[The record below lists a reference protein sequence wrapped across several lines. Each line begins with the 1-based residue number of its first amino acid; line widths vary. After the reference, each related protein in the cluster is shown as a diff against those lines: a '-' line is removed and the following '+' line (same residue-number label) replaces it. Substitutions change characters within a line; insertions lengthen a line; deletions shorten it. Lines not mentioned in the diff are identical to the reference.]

1 MRYFDISEFDSP
13 DEPGSGQYMDD
24 SFLEMLDNARHLAGI
39 PFVISK
45 GGGYRTKE
53 YNDALMKR
61 NPRAS
66 KTSSHLDGFA
76 ADIIVRS
83 SRERAFIVGSLL
95 DAGINRLGIANGF
108 VHADNDPTKPAD
120 LIWVYNE

>member
-1 MRYFDISEFDSP
+1 
-13 DEPGSGQYMDD
+13 
-24 SFLEMLDNARHLAGI
+24 
-39 PFVISK
+39 
-45 GGGYRTKE
+45 
-53 YNDALMKR
+53 
-61 NPRAS
+61 
-66 KTSSHLDGFA
+66 LDGFA

-120 LIWVYNE
+120 LIWVYNG